1 MTTNTTFNTTPAEY
15 SLEIAELIRSNL
27 TPKKMQEKLFSYHEN
42 DIASALELL
51 TNSERVKLYQIL
63 DSDTLADILEYSDH
77 LVEYVRELSIRKKV
91 DVFSRME
98 TADIVDVLRQLEKE
112 ERETVIDL
120 LPAEVRS

>member
-77 LVEYVRELSIRKKV
+77 LVESVSYTHL
-91 DVFSRME
+91 
-98 TADIVDVLRQLEKE
+98 T
-112 ERETVIDL
+112 
-120 LPAEVRS
+120 LPTIA